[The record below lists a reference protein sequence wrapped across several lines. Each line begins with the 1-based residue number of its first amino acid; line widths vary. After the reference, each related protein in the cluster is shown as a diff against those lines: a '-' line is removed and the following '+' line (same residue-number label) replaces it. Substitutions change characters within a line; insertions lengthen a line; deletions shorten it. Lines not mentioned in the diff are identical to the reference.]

1 MTNEFIYSYIY
12 IFKQIK
18 LQSITGNNYIIEGHS
33 DVYNKLVNVNNE
45 YVQLPYDNIWFEEII
60 NIKILSIKH

>member
-1 MTNEFIYSYIY
+1 LTNEFIYSYIY

>member
-1 MTNEFIYSYIY
+1 M
-12 IFKQIK
+12 K
-18 LQSITGNNYIIEGHS
+18 LQSITGDKFVVDES
-33 DVYNKLVNVNNE
+33 SSVYNKLVNVNNE